1 MPIGVD
7 SSLVL
12 QMRYQ
17 TPKLLFFLIALP
29 LFTGC
34 FNRHWSEKKRN
45 KFKQE
50 CAATETFNSLV
61 VLFKGFGNEEFDSV
75 TVNEFKDSA
84 LINSFK
90 IDVDP
95 ATSPY
100 DIENK
105 NRMAT
110 ISRTMNINHKYY
122 FIIPGQAPYKLANMK
137 MVMWAQFSMLSENWG
152 CVMGDY
158 TLNGERFEHSANPV
172 LRKIQN
178 RE

>member
-1 MPIGVD
+1 
-7 SSLVL
+7 
-12 QMRYQ
+12 MRDI
-17 TPKLLFFLIALP
+17 PKLLLFIVQLAL
-29 LFTGC
+29 LTGC

-45 KFKQE
+45 QFKKE
-50 CAATETFNSLV
+50 CDATETFSSLV
-61 VLFKGFGNEEFDSV
+61 VLFKGFDNNEFSSI
-75 TVNEFKDSA
+75 TVNEFKDSV
-84 LINSFK
+84 LIGSFK

-95 ATSPY
+95 ATTAY

-110 ISRTMNINHKYY
+110 ITRTMNINHKYY
-122 FIIPGQAPYKLANMK
+122 FIIPGQAPYKLADMK
-137 MVMWAQFSMLSENWG
+137 MVMWAQFSMLSEGWG

-178 RE
+178 RH